1 VACLWYQEDGR
12 GGETMKKRYIYLVT
26 LKEVDYDQYYG
37 FVVIA
42 DNKDD
47 ALVVC
52 ECDGTHPKPY
62 DNRFKGNVESV
73 WCVGNTKLKRQLV
86 QSSFHAG

>member
-1 VACLWYQEDGR
+1 
-12 GGETMKKRYIYLVT
+12 MYLFIFT
-26 LKEVDYDQYYG
+26 TDQYYG

-42 DNKDD
+42 NNKDD

-86 QSSFHAG
+86 QSRVNKYEI